1 MPDPADRIYE
11 LLLLWRCQAGD
22 GDAFAE
28 LVERY
33 SPRLRY
39 FLRRLLPDPDAVD
52 DLLQEVWFDVFR
64 GLDRLLDLGAFPTW
78 VYRIARDRA
87 ARRLRRRQLPRESVK
102 DVGELEADD
111 AEEFSVDDAARI
123 DAAMGELPPEQR
135 EELLLRVRAELAY

>member
-11 LLLLWRCQAGD
+11 RLLLLRCQAGD

-28 LVERY
+28 LVKRY

-39 FLRRLLPDPDAVD
+39 FLRRLLTDFDAVE

-64 GLDRLLDLGAFPTW
+64 GLDRLLDLGAFPSW

-87 ARRLRRRQLPRESVK
+87 ARRLRRRQLPRESIN
-102 DVGELEADD
+102 DLRELEADD
-111 AEEFSVDDAARI
+111 GGEFSASN
-123 DAAMGELPPEQR
+123 
-135 EELLLRVRAELAY
+135 

>member
-1 MPDPADRIYE
+1 MPDRADRIYE
-11 LLLLWRCQAGD
+11 RLLLLRCQAGD

-64 GLDRLLDLGAFPTW
+64 GLTGLLDLGAFPAW

-87 ARRLRRRQLPRESVK
+87 ARRLRRRQLPREAVK
-102 DVGELEADD
+102 DVSELE
-111 AEEFSVDDAARI
+111 VDDADELSSDVTARI
-123 DAAMGELPPEQR
+123 HAALAELPPAH
-135 EELLLRVRAELAY
+135 L